1 MEDKCTDLSL
11 QISASST
18 TVIHGSSPN
27 WDLFGDPSV
36 EEPIS
41 SRRRSEVSEPK
52 YGELSLSL
60 ELKVQASGPDDH
72 RRNQHPRSGVKRSL
86 GKRSS
91 RAPRMRWTTSLH
103 AHFVHAVDL
112 LGGHERATP
121 KSILELMNVKDLTLV
136 HVKSHLQTYRT
147 VRSTNRV
154 AGQTRADM
162 GMSKRTGSGEAEEDW
177 QVIKLETS
185 SSSPP
190 ILPSPHQQPHQEPYQ
205 NPQGLF
211 IHQVKGVLGNHHSNK
226 MLYQTPFSTVTTSK
240 SYLLAV
246 ATSNILFAIMIS

>member
-27 WDLFGDPSV
+27 WDLFGDPSM

-52 YGELSLSL
+52 YGEPSLSL

-103 AHFVHAVDL
+103 AHFVHAVEL

-154 AGQTRADM
+154 AGQTQADM
-162 GMSKRTGSGEAEEDW
+162 GMSKRTGSGEAEEGLAGDKAGNEF
-177 QVIKLETS
+177 IIPSYTSLTS
-185 SSSPP
+185 STTPPRTLPKSPRSS
-190 ILPSPHQQPHQEPYQ
+190 
-205 NPQGLF
+205 F

-226 MLYQTPFSTVTTSK
+226 MLYQTPFSTVTISK
-240 SYLLAV
+240 V
-246 ATSNILFAIMIS
+246 KKVR